1 MKTQLSFIED
11 KNTALRMLN
20 VFLAEDE
27 LQNAQAVVNKF
38 PDKAF
43 QNRYDLKSTQ
53 EELNEQKK
61 AISKEK
67 DKDKKANMQKNA
79 DALNDRIEK
88 LQKEIKK
95 DTDEVKNDK

>member
-1 MKTQLSFIED
+1 
-11 KNTALRMLN
+11 MLT

-38 PDKAF
+38 PDKPF

-67 DKDKKANMQKNA
+67 NKDKKANMQKNA

>member
-11 KNTALRMLN
+11 KNTALRMLT
-20 VFLAEDE
+20 VFLSEDE

-67 DKDKKANMQKNA
+67 NKDKKEWQNLSAENYELLAGFFFIAYQ
-79 DALNDRIEK
+79 
-88 LQKEIKK
+88 
-95 DTDEVKNDK
+95 